1 MIQLRQIK
9 KDVFS
14 AYFQIIDTE
23 TREVPVK
30 VQGKSETMT
39 QYSSVVQYWKVIG
52 GVWVEGKLGSMDAKV
67 HIEMFGKNLD
77 LRLYGSGYC
86 NTHLDR
92 KAYKIFRQYEIL
104 ENGGLMGKVHQ
115 VDLKR
120 SWLRISSYLELQYG
134 NDLLK
139 AYSVSKGT
147 DTHIC
152 IYRKEEQIAQIE
164 KSTIIHNDLHYYD
177 IYATEQ
183 FLAIEAVLFS
193 VYGYVIS
200 CFKPGEKVTK
210 SYCKYYHTTTDP
222 FLLSKY
228 HPEFLKE
235 WEEKKSET

>member
-1 MIQLRQIK
+1 MIQLKQIK
-9 KDVFS
+9 KDMFS

-30 VQGKSETMT
+30 IQGKSETMT
-39 QYSSVVQYWKVIG
+39 QYSKVIG
-52 GVWVEGKLGSMDAKV
+52 GVWVEGKLGSMEAKV

-77 LRLYGSGYC
+77 LRLYGYGYC
-86 NTHLDR
+86 NTHLDG
-92 KAYKIFRQYEIL
+92 KIYKVLRQYEIL
-104 ENGGLMGKVHQ
+104 EDSGLIGKIYQ
-115 VDLKR
+115 VDSKR
-120 SWLRISSYLELQYG
+120 SWLRISSYLELQYE

-139 AYSVSKGT
+139 AFSVSKGT

-164 KSTIIHNDLHYYD
+164 KSTIIHNDLHHYD
-177 IYATEQ
+177 IFAIDQ
-183 FLAIEAVLFS
+183 VSAIEAILFC

-210 SYCKYYHTTTDP
+210 YYYKYYHTTTDP

-235 WEEKKSET
+235 LEEKKSET

>member
-14 AYFQIIDTE
+14 AYFQIIDTK

-39 QYSSVVQYWKVIG
+39 QYSKVIG
-52 GVWVEGKLGSMDAKV
+52 GVWVEGKLGSMEAKV
-67 HIEMFGKNLD
+67 HIEMFGKNFD
-77 LRLYGSGYC
+77 LNFNGYGYHS
-86 NTHLDR
+86 THLDE
-92 KAYKIFRQYEIL
+92 KTYKVFRQYEIL
-104 ENGGLMGKVHQ
+104 ENGGLMGKIHQ

-134 NDLLK
+134 DDLLE
-139 AYSVSKGT
+139 AYGVSKGT
-147 DTHIC
+147 DAHTC
-152 IYRKEEQIAQIE
+152 IYQGEEQIAQIE
-164 KSTIIHNDLHYYD
+164 KSTIIHNDLHSYD
-177 IYATEQ
+177 IYASDQ
-183 FLAIEAVLFS
+183 LSAIEAVLFS

-235 WEEKKSET
+235 LEEKKSET

>member
-1 MIQLRQIK
+1 MIQLKQIK
-9 KDVFS
+9 KDMFS

-30 VQGKSETMT
+30 IQGKSETMT
-39 QYSSVVQYWKVIG
+39 QYSKIIG
-52 GVWVEGKLGSMDAKV
+52 GVWVEGKLGSMEAKV
-67 HIEMFGKNLD
+67 HIEMFGKNFD
-77 LRLYGSGYC
+77 LNFNGYGYH
-86 NTHLDR
+86 NTYLNG

-104 ENGGLMGKVHQ
+104 ENGGLMGKIHQ
-115 VDLKR
+115 VDLKH

-134 NDLLK
+134 DDLLE
-139 AYSVSKGT
+139 AYGVSKGT
-147 DTHIC
+147 DAHTC

-164 KSTIIHNDLHYYD
+164 KSTIIHNALHYYD
-177 IYATEQ
+177 IYAPDQ
-183 FLAIEAVLFS
+183 ISAIEAILFC

-210 SYCKYYHTTTDP
+210 SYYKYSHTTTDP

-235 WEEKKSET
+235 LEEKKSET

>member
-23 TREVPVK
+23 TRVVPVK

-39 QYSSVVQYWKVIG
+39 QYSKVIG

-86 NTHLDR
+86 NTHLDG
-92 KAYKIFRQYEIL
+92 KTYKIFRQYEIL

-177 IYATEQ
+177 MPEI
-183 FLAIEAVLFS
+183 FLIK
-193 VYGYVIS
+193 
-200 CFKPGEKVTK
+200 FKR
-210 SYCKYYHTTTDP
+210 
-222 FLLSKY
+222 L
-228 HPEFLKE
+228 
-235 WEEKKSET
+235 

>member
-1 MIQLRQIK
+1 MVRWMLKFILKCLAKTLILDFTDLDIAILIWMEKHIR
-9 KDVFS
+9 FF
-14 AYFQIIDTE
+14 ANMRF
-23 TREVPVK
+23 
-30 VQGKSETMT
+30 
-39 QYSSVVQYWKVIG
+39 WK
-52 GVWVEGKLGSMDAKV
+52 
-67 HIEMFGKNLD
+67 
-77 LRLYGSGYC
+77 
-86 NTHLDR
+86 
-92 KAYKIFRQYEIL
+92 
-104 ENGGLMGKVHQ
+104 MGKVHQ

-177 IYATEQ
+177 IYASDQ
-183 FLAIEAVLFS
+183 LSAIEAVLFS

>member
-1 MIQLRQIK
+1 
-9 KDVFS
+9 
-14 AYFQIIDTE
+14 
-23 TREVPVK
+23 
-30 VQGKSETMT
+30 
-39 QYSSVVQYWKVIG
+39 
-52 GVWVEGKLGSMDAKV
+52 
-67 HIEMFGKNLD
+67 
-77 LRLYGSGYC
+77 
-86 NTHLDR
+86 
-92 KAYKIFRQYEIL
+92 
-104 ENGGLMGKVHQ
+104 MGKVHQ

-164 KSTIIHNDLHYYD
+164 KSTIIHNDLHSYD
-177 IYATEQ
+177 IYASDQ
-183 FLAIEAVLFS
+183 LSAIEAVLFS

-235 WEEKKSET
+235 LEEKKSET

>member
-14 AYFQIIDTE
+14 AYFQIIDTK

-39 QYSSVVQYWKVIG
+39 QYSKVIG

-86 NTHLDR
+86 NTHLDG
-92 KAYKIFRQYEIL
+92 KTYKIFRQYEIL

-177 IYATEQ
+177 IYASDQ
-183 FLAIEAVLFS
+183 LSAIEAVLFS

-235 WEEKKSET
+235 WEEKKGET